1 MPLEPELLELENEL
15 RTLVPLEM
23 DFTTAQRLTR
33 AIEGELRAEPA
44 PHGWQVLEGRP
55 QPRPAVDSASPARR
69 WWPWAAAAAVAIGGF
84 MWTKGP
90 DGSSTAGLAGTA
102 PNHTAA
108 RGTVEQVFPK
118 TPAIPALNFGPHGTE
133 IGAMVTDS
141 HAVQP
146 TRRAPLPEATS
157 PYGFP
162 NVTVVELPENYCRE
176 VGIESGVWVKAMGA
190 DGPAARQ
197 GIEVNDF
204 ILRVDGQRVTTG
216 AGFVEMI
223 RKASPGT
230 EVTLTILRGQMIG
243 DIRVRVGSAPSA

>member
-1 MPLEPELLELENEL
+1 MSQDPMPLEPELLELENEL

-44 PHGWQVLEGRP
+44 PHGWRVLGRP
-55 QPRPAVDSASPARR
+55 QSRPAVVSRLPGRR

-90 DGSSTAGLAGTA
+90 DRPSTAGLAGTA

-118 TPAIPALNFGPHGTE
+118 AALNFGPYGTE

-157 PYGFP
+157 PYGFL
-162 NVTVVELPENYCRE
+162 NVTVVELPEKYCRE
-176 VGIESGVWVKAMGA
+176 VGIESGVWVIAMGA

-197 GIEVNDF
+197 GIDVNDF

-216 AGFVEMI
+216 TGFVEAI

>member
-1 MPLEPELLELENEL
+1 M
-15 RTLVPLEM
+15 V
-23 DFTTAQRLTR
+23 FTTAQMLTR
-33 AIEGELRAEPA
+33 AIEGEVRAEPA
-44 PHGWQVLEGRP
+44 SHGWQVLGRP
-55 QPRPAVDSASPARR
+55 QLRPAVVSRPPARR
-69 WWPWAAAAAVAIGGF
+69 WGPWAAAAAVAIGGF

-108 RGTVEQVFPK
+108 RGTVEPVFPK
-118 TPAIPALNFGPHGTE
+118 APAVPALNFGPHGTE

-157 PYGFP
+157 PYGFL
-162 NVTVVELPENYCRE
+162 NVTVVELPERYCQE
-176 VGIESGVWVKAMGA
+176 VGIESGVWVIAMGA
-190 DGPAARQ
+190 DGPAVRQ

-204 ILRVDGQRVTTG
+204 ILRVDGQRVTT
-216 AGFVEMI
+216 ADGFKEAI
-223 RKASPGT
+223 KKASPGT